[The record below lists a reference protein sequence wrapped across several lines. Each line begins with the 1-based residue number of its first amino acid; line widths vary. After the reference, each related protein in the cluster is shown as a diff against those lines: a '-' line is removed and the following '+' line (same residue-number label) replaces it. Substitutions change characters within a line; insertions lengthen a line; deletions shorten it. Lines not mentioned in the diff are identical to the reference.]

1 MSYPPACYCAM
12 RRAAGIG
19 EGEGG
24 EGSKGIDNRH
34 PDTRTEPIP
43 RPRHRHRQQRSR
55 RGVGCSRT
63 TRLKRTSSST
73 AMCNSLVSSFFS
85 FVLFFLPIPF
95 PPPSPSIAHD
105 NTTEPMQRNATGY
118 YCTYMYVL
126 HACMHACMDLHIRPH
141 TNLFSTSLLGRL
153 CGRRDRSVDLRIQPQ
168 MHAWPARAAAAAA
181 ATLLQGLSSDCPDR
195 EEARPADRGAAC
207 SAGTPLNV
215 L

>member
-24 EGSKGIDNRH
+24 ERSKGIDNRH

-43 RPRHRHRQQRSR
+43 RPRQRHREQRSR

-95 PPPSPSIAHD
+95 PPLPRHLSLTIIPLSRCSVTLLGITARTCMCCMH
-105 NTTEPMQRNATGY
+105 
-118 YCTYMYVL
+118 V
-126 HACMHACMDLHIRPH
+126 CMHAWIYISGPILIY
-141 TNLFSTSLLGRL
+141 L
-153 CGRRDRSVDLRIQPQ
+153 
-168 MHAWPARAAAAAA
+168 
-181 ATLLQGLSSDCPDR
+181 
-195 EEARPADRGAAC
+195 
-207 SAGTPLNV
+207 V
-215 L
+215 LVY

>member
-1 MSYPPACYCAM
+1 MLCDARPGSEREKEEREARGSTTGIRIPVPNRYPDHGSGTESRGAEEGWVAVARQDSSGRHHRRRCAIPSYL
-12 RRAAGIG
+12 RA
-19 EGEGG
+19 
-24 EGSKGIDNRH
+24 
-34 PDTRTEPIP
+34 
-43 RPRHRHRQQRSR
+43 
-55 RGVGCSRT
+55 
-63 TRLKRTSSST
+63 
-73 AMCNSLVSSFFS
+73 SLLFYSFFPS
-85 FVLFFLPIPF
+85 HF

-195 EEARPADRGAAC
+195 EEARPADREVQPAAR
-207 SAGTPLNV
+207 GHH
-215 L
+215 

>member
-1 MSYPPACYCAM
+1 MLLCYA
-12 RRAAGIG
+12 
-19 EGEGG
+19 
-24 EGSKGIDNRH
+24 
-34 PDTRTEPIP
+34 TRG
-43 RPRHRHRQQRSR
+43 RDR
-55 RGVGCSRT
+55 RGRRRREKQGDRQPASGYPYRT
-63 TRLKRTSSST
+63 DTQTTAAAPRAEEQKRGGLQSHDKTQ
-73 AMCNSLVSSFFS
+73 ADVIIDGDVQFPRI
-85 FVLFFLPIPF
+85 FVLLFCSILSSHPIS

-215 L
+215 F